1 MSFDARE
8 ITKKINVENLISSV
22 NEKLLTVC
30 VKLDDLVRSYQHP
43 KTDDKETDE
52 IPHRIESVLD
62 YISSEI
68 KSPISISNMVYSKC
82 PTAKILRGFASLRS
96 LRVSSIDIESI
107 IENLYN
113 MSIYIEFDATDIDNI
128 KAIRS
133 PNTIKY
139 NNIEYYNKHYNKHES
154 FGNISAII
162 AADIAKPIKDNVLRV
177 GVINILE
184 STIESLLEVLR
195 DTYYKNYLANN
206 NL

>member
-30 VKLDDLVRSYQHP
+30 AKLDDLARSYQHP
-43 KTDDKETDE
+43 KTDDTETDE

-62 YISSEI
+62 YVSSEI

-96 LRVSSIDIESI
+96 LRISSIDIESI

-128 KAIRS
+128 KVIRS

-139 NNIEYYNKHYNKHES
+139 SDIEYYNKHES

-162 AADIAKPIKDNVLRV
+162 AADIAKPIKDTVLRV

-184 STIESLLEVLR
+184 GTIESLLEVLR